1 MSKGRLSSLHKRATE
16 FCNDRALHRRIHFL
30 YRNKPHQYFDKIRSQ
45 YRGEMKRYM
54 KNDGGDQA
62 SPLNRA
68 IPGLFFSAFYL
79 KNCDGQLIVP
89 PTSPFGDQRFHVA
102 VPFFLNSKNNL
113 YFADFYC
120 HYTNHHVTL
129 VVTEAN
135 SESDKFCK
143 ENLILLESINNPFLY
158 YNRSKHCFFINTSVN
173 VEVFYTEN
181 IDIGRLLSCRPNY
194 AFFTFCGSVGDSRTK
209 SFIGQSKNI
218 NCDIC
223 NLNTL

>member
-45 YRGEMKRYM
+45 NRGEMKRYM

-79 KNCDGQLIVP
+79 KTPDGQLILP
-89 PTSPFGDQRFHVA
+89 PDSPFGDQRFHVA

-135 SESDKFCK
+135 SYSDKFCK
-143 ENLILLESINNPFLY
+143 ENLIFLESFNNPFLY
-158 YNRSKHCFFINTSVN
+158 YNRSENCFFINSSVN

-181 IDIGRLLSCRPNY
+181 INIGRLLSCGSNY
-194 AFFTFCGSVGDSRTK
+194 AFFTFCRSVGDSRTK
-209 SFIGQSKNI
+209 SFIGQRKNV